1 MSVFRFD
8 LVGVFLSVFAV
19 RNFFS
24 LCLCLYQING
34 IFTQKQLNENTQMC
48 KWNSNS
54 IESNSILFNSIRMNQ
69 DRDKSIYWAMLWRND
84 ECLDSQ
90 NLHNFVDRKL
100 MAQQDDARGQDRG
113 DPFDLFSAFFLSRIY
128 PWKWTRHQL
137 STNLREGIQ
146 TNPLKMPWNK
156 LNEMS
161 EKDEFSLIKYPP

>member
-69 DRDKSIYWAMLWRND
+69 DRDKSIYWAMLWRNY

-100 MAQQDDARGQDRG
+100 MAQQDDCSAGKTVEIHLIYFLHFFYLEFIHGNGQGINCRPICERGSKRTLSKCHETNWMKCQKKMS
-113 DPFDLFSAFFLSRIY
+113 SA
-128 PWKWTRHQL
+128 
-137 STNLREGIQ
+137 
-146 TNPLKMPWNK
+146 
-156 LNEMS
+156 
-161 EKDEFSLIKYPP
+161 